1 MEPVVKPRLILLTLC
16 TLALLVPA
24 SMATAAEQDELD
36 LTEFSW
42 SASRAEVR
50 ETFERSISTH
60 RHRGYTRLSTR
71 VRLNDEDWRRYAVF
85 HRDKLIAQGY
95 ERAEQLQ
102 KPRFGTIS
110 DVVSYDNNY
119 WVVGLLQKQRGE
131 PDFMDRRTRSEYSEE
146 LGDDAL
152 RMERAVEWDLLGERF
167 RWELDDGTI
176 RYSVKYS
183 VNGQREHNVVNVN
196 PGSWGH
202 YFRYRTAE
210 AFHEAGVGRW
220 RRFRS
225 RAQQWVTKRATADG
239 DIETFLSSSPEV
251 QPREPRRT
259 SYTSSS
265 CRVRG
270 ESCRAHY
277 SYYGGILYKVEI
289 DFSETR
295 KLPRRAHFEDIG
307 MDYYRHFKKVDR
319 RLSNAFGRPIASKD
333 AGDDLDNNRV
343 QRRISNLTVGGEGF
357 WSIWM
362 DVGNDTLVRHA
373 ITGEQLGADVRIDHK
388 LQYYFHDVAR
398 VIADRDAWAAET
410 KLISAR

>member
-1 MEPVVKPRLILLTLC
+1 METAVKFRILLLTLC
-16 TLALLVPA
+16 TAGLLLPAASAL
-24 SMATAAEQDELD
+24 AAEKDELD
-36 LTEFSW
+36 LTGFEW
-42 SASRAEVR
+42 SASKSHVRAAFDGSV
-50 ETFERSISTH
+50 STH
-60 RHRGYTRLSTR
+60 RHRSYTRLSAR
-71 VRLNDEDWRRYAVF
+71 VSLNDEGWTRYAVF

-95 ERAEQLQ
+95 ERAESLQ

-119 WVVGLLQKQRGE
+119 WVAGMLAKQRGK
-131 PDFMDRRTRSEYSEE
+131 PDFVDRRTRSEYSEE

-196 PGSWGH
+196 PGSWSH
-202 YFRYRTAE
+202 YFHYRTAE
-210 AFHEAGVGRW
+210 AFHEAGVRRW
-220 RRFRS
+220 RSFRS
-225 RAQQWVTKRATADG
+225 RAQQWVTKRSTPGG
-239 DIETFLSSSPEV
+239 DIETFLSSSPESE
-251 QPREPRRT
+251 PREPKRT

-265 CRVRG
+265 CHVAG

-289 DFSETR
+289 DFSETK

-307 MDYYRHFKKVDR
+307 TEYYRHFKKIDG
-319 RLSNAFGRPIASKD
+319 RLSRAFGRPVASKD

-362 DVGNDTLVRHA
+362 DVGNDTLVRHS
-373 ITGEQLGADVRIDHK
+373 ITGEQLGAAFRVDHK

-410 KLISAR
+410 KLISTR